1 MDLPEVVGFSRS
13 RAFSRSATS
22 VGTLTRRLLY
32 RSALFHSITERLC
45 RAAGQLGAVQR
56 DRGHTA
62 DRSVEQLRKSAQW
75 VAHRIGELINV
86 VATTKT
92 IAA

>member
-1 MDLPEVVGFSRS
+1 MISPYTTFDNSS
-13 RAFSRSATS
+13 
-22 VGTLTRRLLY
+22 
-32 RSALFHSITERLC
+32 
-45 RAAGQLGAVQR
+45 
-56 DRGHTA
+56 